1 MAYREMRMVDID
13 QVMRR
18 WLAGE
23 GIRSIGR
30 ATGLDRNT
38 VRRIVRL
45 GENAGVQRETPWPD
59 EGKLQ
64 AIREG
69 MGRPGAP
76 AAPSQAEQQLKPRT
90 DQIRAWL
97 NKDHL
102 LLTKVHELLVRE
114 GIGVSYS
121 ALHRFA
127 RKCCDFGMASSITV
141 RRAESLAGEMA
152 EADFGRLGLL
162 QELGSSRP
170 RVVHGFILTLAY
182 SRLSCVIPVFKQDLS
197 TVIDCFERALEF
209 FGGCPRRIV
218 VDGMKACIDQSDPY
232 TPRFNRTF
240 LEYATYRG
248 FLPDPARPVHP
259 KDKPVV
265 ENNVRYVRERFFKGE
280 TFIDLDDVARR
291 ALIWCRD
298 VAGRRIHGTTR
309 RVPWEVFEAE
319 EKALLIPL
327 QSERFDT
334 PTWARCKVHPD
345 HHIRLGQALYS
356 LPTRWIG
363 CQVDVRADRS
373 LVRIYV
379 RNELI
384 KTHERKPAGGRS
396 TDYTDYP
403 DERTPYALR
412 WPDYYRKRARE
423 LGAAVGD
430 FTDRLLSGE
439 FPWSRLRQAQKLLR
453 LAERYGAA
461 RLEAACRRALDF
473 DLQDVYRVQ
482 RILEQGLEAQ
492 KEPAPIV
499 GKQSS
504 LELKFL
510 RPAQHF
516 LSTQGD
522 HDADPA

>member
-1 MAYREMRMVDID
+1 MAYREMRRMDID
-13 QVMRR
+13 QVIRR

-30 ATGLDRNT
+30 STGLDRNT
-38 VRRIVRL
+38 VRRIVHL
-45 GENAGVQRETPWPD
+45 AEKAGVQRQAPWPD
-59 EGKLQ
+59 DGKLQ

-76 AAPSQAEQQLKPRT
+76 VVSSEAEQQLKTRI

-97 NKDHL
+97 DRDHL
-102 LLTKVHELLVRE
+102 LLTKVHELLGRE
-114 GIGVSYS
+114 GLVVSYS
-121 ALHRFA
+121 ALYRFA
-127 RKCCDFGMASSITV
+127 KKWCDFGTASSITV
-141 RRAESLAGEMA
+141 RRAESLPGEMA
-152 EADFGRLGLL
+152 EADFGQLGLL

-182 SRLSCVIPVFKQDLS
+182 SRLSCVIPVFKQDLP

-209 FGGCPRRIV
+209 LGGCPRRIV
-218 VDGMKACIDQSDPY
+218 VDGMKACVDRSDPY

-240 LEYATYRG
+240 LEYATFRG

-265 ENNVRYVRERFFKGE
+265 ENHVRYVRERFFKGE

-291 ALIWCRD
+291 ALVWCRD

-319 EKALLIPL
+319 EKPVLMPL
-327 QSERFDT
+327 QAERFDT
-334 PTWARCKVHPD
+334 PTWAKCKVHPD
-345 HHIRLGQALYS
+345 HHIRFGHALYS

-363 CQVDVRADRS
+363 CKVDVRIDRS

-379 RNELI
+379 HNELI
-384 KTHERKPAGGRS
+384 KTHERKSAGGRS
-396 TDYTDYP
+396 TDFTDYP

-423 LGAAVGD
+423 LGSAAGD
-430 FTDRLLSGE
+430 FTDHLLAGE

-461 RLEAACRRALDF
+461 RLDAACRRAIDF

-482 RILEQGLEAQ
+482 RILEQGLESQ
-492 KEPAPIV
+492 SEPQPIV
-499 GKQSS
+499 GQQSA

-510 RPAQHF
+510 RPAEHF
-516 LSTQGD
+516 RSSQGD
-522 HDADPA
+522 DHADRS